1 MPPRKYSKS
10 DALTGGSGDVNPQ
23 IMVMGPVTQPNPDV
37 IIEQVFPIPR
47 QMLPSSDGTVTVMEL
62 LKVIWDVNT
71 IISTVAGTYTV
82 YNGLATRS
90 IAFPIGA
97 TSYRAYKAN
106 SAILSITEVS
116 TVTLGA
122 PAANAAVVVDPPIQD
137 LTDGDG
143 HGILVGTDNLFVT
156 VISNSANNGLTNTG
170 VVNVAICRIIYRWK
184 RVNLLEYIG
193 IVQSQ
198 Q

>member
-10 DALTGGSGDVNPQ
+10 ESLTGGSGDVNPQ
-23 IMVMGPVTQPNPDV
+23 MMVMGPVTQPGNDTF
-37 IIEQVFPIPR
+37 IEQGFPIPR

-71 IISTVAGTYTV
+71 VISTTAGTYTV

-90 IAFPIGA
+90 IAPPNSA
-97 TSYRAYKAN
+97 STYRTYKAN
-106 SAILSITEVS
+106 TGILSVSEIS

-122 PAANAAVVVDPPIQD
+122 PTTNVAVVVDPPIQD
-137 LTDGDG
+137 LTDGSG

-156 VISNSANNGLTNTG
+156 VISAVANNGLSNTG
-170 VVNVAICRIIYRWK
+170 VINVAICRIIYRWK